1 MSDVTFTAFTALR
14 TALTPEDAPCR
25 RLQIRRASFS
35 SKQPGEPSSEI
46 FHQLPRV
53 GAPHSGHTCHLHRLP
68 RHSSR
73 AHTVVPLPQVG
84 KHRMPGIPRLPGK
97 GEAVV
102 EPSALQASPQADAA
116 AAAAAATPAVAAAPY
131 VTSKMEVEAA
141 ENGRPIPKLCCP
153 TCGVTRELE
162 LIEQPTGAP
171 KIRYISGPTYVS
183 TGRRGGDFVQKCNC
197 KKCGHFYL
205 TPLPNDDA
213 AATTAAS
220 ASAGAAAAAPAA
232 PAAETELWM
241 QVQLAAA
248 ALAVETELPIEAEF
262 RGRLAGDAAAAAA
275 GGGTPAVAAAP
286 YVTSKMEV
294 EAAENGRPIPK
305 LCCPTCGVT
314 RELELIQQPTGAPK
328 IRYISGPIYVSM
340 GRNHVQQCRC
350 KECGSFSLDPPPN
363 DE

>member
-1 MSDVTFTAFTALR
+1 
-14 TALTPEDAPCR
+14 
-25 RLQIRRASFS
+25 
-35 SKQPGEPSSEI
+35 
-46 FHQLPRV
+46 
-53 GAPHSGHTCHLHRLP
+53 
-68 RHSSR
+68 
-73 AHTVVPLPQVG
+73 
-84 KHRMPGIPRLPGK
+84 MPGIPRLPGK

-248 ALAVETELPIEAEF
+248 AAPAVETELPIEAEF
-262 RGRLAGDAAAAAA
+262 SSKQPGE
-275 GGGTPAVAAAP
+275 P
-286 YVTSKMEV
+286 YSEIFHHLPRV
-294 EAAENGRPIPK
+294 
-305 LCCPTCGVT
+305 
-314 RELELIQQPTGAPK
+314 GAPH
-328 IRYISGPIYVSM
+328 SGHTCHRHRFHRSPHRADP
-340 GRNHVQQCRC
+340 GRCPLPQVANSSCIVQFQATR
-350 KECGSFSLDPPPN
+350 
-363 DE
+363 